1 MEKFGIFELLDALS
15 AITAATDAPDAPAEE
30 SPSATDEV
38 YKPPVYGNPPA
49 DAPKAPEPHADAD
62 ALAGFLARHDA
73 IAKKADGKKR
83 D

>member
-15 AITAATDAPDAPAEE
+15 AITAATDAPAEE
-30 SPSATDEV
+30 SPSAMDEA
-38 YKPPVYGNPPA
+38 YKPPVYGDQPA
-49 DAPKAPEPHADAD
+49 DAPKAPEPHTDTD
-62 ALAGFLARHDA
+62 ALAGFLARHNA